1 MTVARPPDR
10 GLYSR
15 PVADQTVRLP
25 DPSLRERLAAAI
37 DREAKI
43 PRALAELG
51 PIEGRSVVV
60 LHAEDGLRARQL
72 AELGAAVTASPPAET
87 AAIPTGSA
95 DVVVTCWSAIR
106 PGEEEAAGQVA
117 EAMRILAPSGRLL
130 VVHDYGR
137 DDVTSLLGS
146 RERELQLIAWSDR
159 RGPFLVNGFKVRVL
173 HCWWSWDSVE
183 EGAALLREA
192 FGAAGEEIAATMRR
206 PRLAYKV
213 AVYHRDHEAA
223 PAAGSAGAAA

>member
-1 MTVARPPDR
+1 
-10 GLYSR
+10 
-15 PVADQTVRLP
+15 VRLP
-25 DPSLRERLAAAI
+25 DPILRERLAAAI

-51 PIEGRSVVV
+51 QVEGRSVVV
-60 LHAEDGLRARQL
+60 LEAEEGLRARQL
-72 AELGAAVTASPPAET
+72 GELGASVTASPPADS

-95 DVVVTCWSAIR
+95 DVLVTCWSAIR

-117 EAMRILAPSGRLL
+117 EAMRILSPAGRLL

-146 RERELQLIAWSDR
+146 RDREAQLTGWSDR

-173 HCWWSWDSVE
+173 HCWWSWDTVD
-183 EGAALLREA
+183 EGAALLRDA
-192 FGAAGEEIAATMRR
+192 FGAAGAAIAATMRR

-213 AVYHRDHEAA
+213 AIYHRDHEAA
-223 PAAGSAGAAA
+223 PVTGAAGAAGAAA

>member
-1 MTVARPPDR
+1 M
-10 GLYSR
+10 
-15 PVADQTVRLP
+15 ADQTVRLP
-25 DPSLRERLAAAI
+25 DPILRERLAAAI

-51 PIEGRSVVV
+51 PVEGRAVVV
-60 LHAEDGLRARQL
+60 LHAEDGFRARQL
-72 AELGAAVTASPPAET
+72 AELGASVTASPPEDST
-87 AAIPTGSA
+87 AIPSGSA
-95 DVVVTCWSAIR
+95 DVVVACWSAIR

-117 EAMRILAPSGRLL
+117 EAMRILAPTGRLL

-146 RERELQLIAWSDR
+146 REREQQLIGWSDR

-173 HCWWSWDSVE
+173 HCWWSWDTVE
-183 EGAALLREA
+183 EGAALLRDA
-192 FGAAGEEIAATMRR
+192 FGAAGEAIAATMRR

-213 AVYHRDHEAA
+213 AIYHRDHEAA
-223 PAAGSAGAAA
+223 PGAAGATGAAA

>member
-1 MTVARPPDR
+1 
-10 GLYSR
+10 
-15 PVADQTVRLP
+15 VADQTVRLP
-25 DPSLRERLAAAI
+25 DPILRERLAAAI

-51 PIEGRSVVV
+51 RVEGRTVVV
-60 LHAEDGLRARQL
+60 LEAEDGLRARQL
-72 AELGAAVTASPPAET
+72 GELGALVTASPPADS
-87 AAIPTGSA
+87 AVIPTGSA
-95 DVVVTCWSAIR
+95 DVLVTCWSAIR

-117 EAMRILAPSGRLL
+117 EAMRILSPAGRLL

-146 RERELQLIAWSDR
+146 RDREEQLIGWSDR

-173 HCWWSWDSVE
+173 HCWWSWDTVD
-183 EGAALLREA
+183 EGAALLRDA
-192 FGAAGEEIAATMRR
+192 FGSAGAAIAATMRR

-213 AVYHRDHEAA
+213 AIYHRDHEAA
-223 PAAGSAGAAA
+223 PATGAAGAAA